1 MLPSRDDLERIYRV
15 ATAEPFQFLYLDF
28 RASSVNDMFFIVF
41 SQRIRVNIASQEMEA
56 DPYSTQR
63 RDPVIGPTQGEY
75 EQPAEAVVMKP
86 GTREQRLRFA
96 PRSAEAT
103 PHVLQ
108 KQGQPLRTGRPSG
121 L

>member
-15 ATAEPFQFLYLDF
+15 ATAEPYQFLYVDL
-28 RASSVNDMFFIVF
+28 RASSVNDMFFIGF
-41 SQRIRVNIASQEMEA
+41 SQRLRVNIAPPEMEA
-56 DPYSTQR
+56 DPFSTQR
-63 RDPVIGPTQGEY
+63 RDPVTGPAKGEY
-75 EQPAEAVVMKP
+75 GQPAEAVVMKP